1 MENIVIQRFRQ
12 FIKEKEKSNKLFC
25 ERIEVSESTLKSLFQ
40 RDALPTTEILIK
52 VLSKYP
58 DLDLYW
64 LFFGEKADNENTQ
77 TIKKADISEKQSQ
90 KSIEINT
97 TIAVKTLINEIKELT
112 ILNYNQEKEL
122 LLYKNNIAASPKEK
136 YGK

>member
-64 LFFGEKADNENTQ
+64 LFFGEKTDNENTQ

-90 KSIEINT
+90 KSIEIST
-97 TIAVKTLINEIKELT
+97 TVAVKTLINEIKELT
-112 ILNYNQEKEL
+112 ILNYKQESEL
-122 LLYKNNIAASPKEK
+122 FLLKNNIAASPKEK